1 MKKPNRLKP
10 SFSIL
15 LLCLFSTVGQTALA
29 AEADARISVTTEG
42 LTSERGVVPNGATH
56 DTYDALTKDGKRGK
70 HSSATT
76 QQEASASNAVAIN
89 TDFWFYD
96 AYVTLFADDDDDG
109 YYTGIELEFDADTVY
124 TAADVYAVAYLSLD
138 YGPWNEY
145 AETADFTLYGASDT
159 DGYVIETDLVA
170 GYPPGDYDILI
181 ELYDTFDG
189 SLVASFGPEDTS
201 ELSFLPLEDT
211 TYDAPSGTTTQ
222 VFINSGGGGGSFS
235 WLLLLGLTIV
245 AVMQR
250 SAGRT

>member
-10 SFSIL
+10 VFAVL
-15 LLCLFSTVGQTALA
+15 LLSLLATAGQTALT
-29 AEADARISVTTEG
+29 AEADGRISVTTQG
-42 LTSERGVVPNGATH
+42 PASERGVVPNGATH
-56 DTYDALTKDGKRGK
+56 DTYDALTKDSKRGK
-70 HSSATT
+70 QSAAAA
-76 QQEASASNAVAIN
+76 QQAASANNALAIN

-96 AYVTLFADDDDDG
+96 AYVTLFADSDDDG

-124 TAADVYAVAYLSLD
+124 TAADVYAVTYLSLN

-159 DGYVIETDLVA
+159 DLYVIETELVT
-170 GYPPGDYDILI
+170 GYPTGDYDILI

-201 ELSFLPLEDT
+201 ELALLPLEDT

-222 VFINSGGGGGSFS
+222 VVINSAGGGGSLS
-235 WLLLLGLTIV
+235 WLLLLGLAIV
-245 AVMQR
+245 AAMR
-250 SAGRT
+250 RITGGT